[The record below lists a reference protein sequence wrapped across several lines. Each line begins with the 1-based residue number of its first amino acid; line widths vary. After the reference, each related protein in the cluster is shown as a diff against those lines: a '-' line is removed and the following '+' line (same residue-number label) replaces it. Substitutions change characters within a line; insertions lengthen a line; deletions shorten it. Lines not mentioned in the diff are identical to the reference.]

1 MESLMSNKQGTL
13 LVLRDGKYVRKKL
26 KTFRLHDEW
35 GASKDLGPSFK
46 GEVFIEEG
54 PDSLD
59 LQVFKQALEAP
70 AKNERTAGIA
80 FAAVYS
86 VALIMVGFAIH
97 HLMLLHWLK

>member
-1 MESLMSNKQGTL
+1 MESLMSQHGTL

-46 GEVFIEEG
+46 GEVFIEES
-54 PDSLD
+54 PDGLD
-59 LQVFKQALEAP
+59 LQVFRQALEAP
-70 AKNERTAGIA
+70 AKNERKTGIA

-86 VALIMVGFAIH
+86 VALIMLGFAVH
-97 HLMLLHWLK
+97 HLMLLHSLR